1 MQSYYISRRKEEVEF
16 REHITFSASDQTFY
30 HQMAIS
36 LFLLHRAHLAP
47 SQVSQPKVTSSH
59 CI

>member
-16 REHITFSASDQTFY
+16 CEHITFSASDHTFY
-30 HQMAIS
+30 HQMPIS
-36 LFLLHRAHLAP
+36 FVLLHRAHLPP
-47 SQVSQPKVTSSH
+47 SQGSQPKVTSSH